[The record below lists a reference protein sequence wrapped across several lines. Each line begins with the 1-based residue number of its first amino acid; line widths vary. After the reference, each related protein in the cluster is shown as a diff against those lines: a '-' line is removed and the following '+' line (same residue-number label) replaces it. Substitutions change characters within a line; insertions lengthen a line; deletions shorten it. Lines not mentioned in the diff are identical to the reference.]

1 MSVSSWSWTI
11 TAIALGLSY
20 LGTEWEY
27 GALPPPPNSA
37 SMETLYLGGTTDD
50 LGDGE
55 W

>member
-27 GALPPPPNSA
+27 GALPPPPPPQ
-37 SMETLYLGGTTDD
+37 LGLNGD
-50 LGDGE
+50 LVLGWNHG
-55 W
+55 